1 MSNIIPVPKISGA
14 KLMKYFRPI
23 ALTSVLAKCM
33 ERIVCDRLTYIS
45 EELLDPLQFA
55 YRARR
60 GVEDATLALMHTITS
75 HLDTS
80 GTSVRV
86 LFMDMSAAFNTI
98 QHHILLEKLVN
109 LNINA
114 NLIRWIREFLRDRP
128 QRVLLSVNNANVSRI
143 FSDAI
148 ILNSGAPQG
157 CILSP
162 ILFSLYINDIQI
174 HDAILSLIKYAD
186 DLALVARLKDETS
199 LANYHLYINT
209 LCQNLK
215 DRFLE
220 LNVSKTKELILGN
233 TLALDLNH
241 VVINNLDVERVDCF
255 RYLGT
260 HIDFKLGFNV
270 HVEEIIKKCRQRLFL
285 IRKLKSFDVS
295 QKILK
300 LIYTSLV
307 ESVLSF
313 NIVTWHNY
321 LNLRQKNKLNSIIR
335 MCNRIVGDNNMN
347 VHELYM
353 KALKRKAKHCT
364 SDPKHPLYSKF
375 ELLPSRRRFRQP
387 LAKKCIYKKS
397 FVPSAIALLNS
408 L

>member
-1 MSNIIPVPKISGA
+1 M
-14 KLMKYFRPI
+14 
-23 ALTSVLAKCM
+23 
-33 ERIVCDRLTYIS
+33 
-45 EELLDPLQFA
+45 
-55 YRARR
+55 
-60 GVEDATLALMHTITS
+60 
-75 HLDTS
+75 
-80 GTSVRV
+80 
-86 LFMDMSAAFNTI
+86 
-98 QHHILLEKLVN
+98 
-109 LNINA
+109 
-114 NLIRWIREFLRDRP
+114 
-128 QRVLLSVNNANVSRI
+128 
-143 FSDAI
+143 
-148 ILNSGAPQG
+148 
-157 CILSP
+157 
-162 ILFSLYINDIQI
+162 
-174 HDAILSLIKYAD
+174 
-186 DLALVARLKDETS
+186 
-199 LANYHLYINT
+199 
-209 LCQNLK
+209 
-215 DRFLE
+215 
-220 LNVSKTKELILGN
+220 
-233 TLALDLNH
+233 
-241 VVINNLDVERVDCF
+241 DCF

-335 MCNRIVGDNNMN
+335 ICNRIVGDNNMN